1 MKTSEQSVA
10 VSYVYKVIKSHK
22 NDNNADDE
30 NQDTRVDET
39 LNTGNIGEVG
49 TQIHHWTRHQE
60 AAAKRFDDDL
70 QVRHNETVVEK
81 VHQRIIS
88 KSIFYL

>member
-49 TQIHHWTRHQE
+49 TQIHHGQGI
-60 AAAKRFDDDL
+60 KKQLPCDL
-70 QVRHNETVVEK
+70 TMTYR
-81 VHQRIIS
+81 
-88 KSIFYL
+88 